1 MEVNMTSTN
10 FSEIGK
16 SHYLFSSTNYFKLRK
31 VIDNDLSFLQV
42 RISSYFE
49 IISGFAFSSEDYTDD
64 GVSVCRIGDISK
76 TGELLTEQMLKLPD
90 EYCEIYER
98 FQIKER
104 DILIGMTGDGKY
116 FKTCFVEKLDKPILL
131 NQRVGILRLKND
143 VKDFEPKFLSLIL
156 QLEKVQNQIRI
167 MAMGKTQKNVSPFDI
182 LDIKIPKINIEKQKD
197 ILKLVKPIE
206 DNINE
211 LNFTKRSIS
220 DLINEVFSTS
230 FNINLQEL
238 KAMDISKNLNV
249 NFGSVSTSNFN
260 LRSSFRWNKLQY
272 VQSCLY
278 NNLDCLE
285 RLGKYIFSINNGWSP
300 ESIEGGEGIPVLG
313 QEHFRFIGRL
323 SVTPTKAT
331 TKSKNNIGEF
341 FIQQGDFFVSR
352 GNTVD
357 LVGLGSVVETEI
369 TEEIIYPD
377 LYIRLRL
384 DENVINKKY
393 LALLFNSFFGRVYFK
408 YVSKGK
414 NQTMVK
420 ISSSELEN
428 FYLPI
433 PTLDKQFA
441 IVKEIE
447 SEIAD
452 QIKIIRKIEDKQ
464 NQLKMLI
471 EEEIREN

>member
-1 MEVNMTSTN
+1 MRMPSTN
-10 FSEIGK
+10 FSDIGK
-16 SHYLFSSTNYFKLRK
+16 SHYLFSSYNYFNLRK
-31 VIDNDLSFLQV
+31 VIDTDLSFLQV
-42 RISSYFE
+42 RISNYFE
-49 IISGFAFSSEDYTDD
+49 IISGFAFSSDDYTDE

-98 FQIKER
+98 FQIKEH

-116 FKTCFVEKLDKPILL
+116 FKTCYVEKLDKPILL
-131 NQRVGILRLKND
+131 NQRVGILRLK
-143 VKDFEPKFLSLIL
+143 KDIKHFEPKFLALL
-156 QLEKVQNQIRI
+156 FQLEKVQNQIRI
-167 MAMGKTQKNVSPFDI
+167 VAMGKTQKNVSPFDI
-182 LDIKIPKINIEKQKD
+182 LNIKIPKINIEKQKD
-197 ILKLVKPIE
+197 ILKLVNPIE

-211 LNFTKRSIS
+211 LKLSKQRIS
-220 DLINEVFSTS
+220 DLINDVFSAS
-230 FNINLQEL
+230 FNINLDEL
-238 KAMDISKNLNV
+238 KARDSSKKLDIS
-249 NFGSVSTSNFN
+249 FGSMSASNYN

-272 VQSCLY
+272 VQSYLY
-278 NNLDCLE
+278 KNLDCLE
-285 RLGKYIFSINNGWSP
+285 LLGKYILSINNGWSP

-313 QEHFRFIGRL
+313 QEHFRFLGRL

-331 TKSKNNIGEF
+331 TKTKNNIGEF

-357 LVGLGSVVETEI
+357 LVGLGSVVEEEI

-377 LYIRLRL
+377 LYIRLKL
-384 DENVINKKY
+384 EENVINKKY

-433 PTLDKQFA
+433 PTLEKQSVM
-441 IVKEIE
+441 VKEVE
-447 SEIAD
+447 SKIAD
-452 QIKIIRKIEDKQ
+452 QIKIIKRIEKKQ

-471 EEEIREN
+471 EEEIRKR